1 MRTFTGM
8 TVAGA
13 LPRLCVAILIA
24 TAGCKSKALQ
34 ELDGSGGGIG
44 GIDAGG
50 TGVGDGRMA
59 DAGGFTDGGGAVD
72 RPALDVP
79 FAGRRSFVVT
89 AEVYAAGG
97 TTSVTSH
104 VFTMALDPGQRTAV
118 LGVPGGGQFR
128 PVEETTAGFRIVGSL
143 GFGVPVS
150 APCGGSLQYDDF
162 DFAVDASGGGM
173 SGKGRGVL
181 TTYDGADVL
190 GQQVP
195 ATMVL
200 RGVPDA
206 AAPTLTLT
214 ASGDL
219 ADPWTPLWVVASEPL
234 PERQMQPVLR
244 SASGDVIAFD
254 SQDTP
259 DPFVAVFAKPTR
271 MLRFGE
277 EYRVT
282 FEGITDL
289 AGNAPLP
296 SAPPMFTTRAPPTLI
311 PGDGFESVTD
321 ATLGGAQVLSGDGAP
336 VIAGARSLYIP
347 PAISLGPSGRQTQ
360 FLVRLS
366 VASGQRVVRFE
377 SRTVNPSDA
386 AVSWIVAGI
395 GGEIETATPA
405 FEAGDPTA
413 PATID
418 GTQVSLGPTKT
429 AEILLRPDA
438 RGEVVVARIAT
449 QGGRCGG
456 PPPPPVPGAIID
468 NLRVE

>member
-8 TVAGA
+8 TVAAA

-50 TGVGDGRMA
+50 VGVGDGGRA
-59 DAGGFTDGGGAVD
+59 DGGGAMDGGGWSDGAGVVD
-72 RPALDVP
+72 RPGLDVP

-89 AEVYAAGG
+89 AEVFAAKESRPASPP
-97 TTSVTSH
+97 TCSRWRSTPVSERPSSVS
-104 VFTMALDPGQRTAV
+104 PGAGNSGPSR
-118 LGVPGGGQFR
+118 R
-128 PVEETTAGFRIVGSL
+128 PRRGFESSARC

-150 APCGGSLQYDDF
+150 APCGGSLRYDDF
-162 DFAVDASGGGM
+162 DFAVDASGGM

-181 TTYDGADVL
+181 TTYDGTDVL
-190 GQQVP
+190 GQQLP

-200 RGVPDA
+200 SGVPDA
-206 AAPTLTLT
+206 EAPTLTL
-214 ASGDL
+214 AAGGDL
-219 ADPWTPLWVVASEPL
+219 AEPWTQLWVVASEPL

-244 SASGDVIAFD
+244 SASGDVIAFE

-259 DPFVAVFAKPTR
+259 DPFVAVFRKPSR

-296 SAPPMFTTRAPPTLI
+296 SAPPLFTTRAPPPLI

-321 ATLGGAQVLSGDGAP
+321 ATLGGAQVLSAP
-336 VIAGARSLYIP
+336 GHR
-347 PAISLGPSGRQTQ
+347 
-360 FLVRLS
+360 
-366 VASGQRVVRFE
+366 
-377 SRTVNPSDA
+377 
-386 AVSWIVAGI
+386 
-395 GGEIETATPA
+395 
-405 FEAGDPTA
+405 
-413 PATID
+413 
-418 GTQVSLGPTKT
+418 
-429 AEILLRPDA
+429 
-438 RGEVVVARIAT
+438 
-449 QGGRCGG
+449 
-456 PPPPPVPGAIID
+456 
-468 NLRVE
+468 